1 MASLDLIA
9 LFGGMSLFLYGMFLS
24 RDGIQHFAGERLKTL
39 ITTLTSNRVK
49 GLAVGAVLTVLLQSS
64 TALTVMLVGLAHAG
78 LVSLSQAMPILLGAD
93 MGTTLTVQLIAFK
106 LDRYALLIVTGG
118 FVVMFFGKKQS
129 LIGLD
134 IGSHTVKVAE
144 LESHPKRGHRLV
156 NWGISAPLAE
166 AIVDGEIMDRQL
178 VVDAISNLLESRS
191 ITTRN
196 VVAAVSGRAVIVK
209 KITMNKLSAE
219 DAQQAVYWEAEQHVP
234 YDIND
239 VSLDFE
245 ILGPAP
251 NDPKQMQVL
260 LVAAKKDMVMAFSD
274 LMREAGLNPLIVDV
288 DSFAAQNALDAN
300 YEFGPEEVVATLNVG
315 SGDHEHQHHAVR
327 RRTTKDLQIGGSSFT
342 EASSVFSLSQ
352 AEAATASRASHDIVP
367 VIEQACEGR
376 DRARA
381 RAAYLGTAGEARDH
395 ADHGAAP
402 RCRRECLSS

>member
-1 MASLDLIA
+1 
-9 LFGGMSLFLYGMFLS
+9 
-24 RDGIQHFAGERLKTL
+24 
-39 ITTLTSNRVK
+39 
-49 GLAVGAVLTVLLQSS
+49 
-64 TALTVMLVGLAHAG
+64 
-78 LVSLSQAMPILLGAD
+78 
-93 MGTTLTVQLIAFK
+93 
-106 LDRYALLIVTGG
+106 
-118 FVVMFFGKKQS
+118 MFFGKKQS

-144 LESHPKRGHRLV
+144 LESHPKHGHKLV

-178 VVDAISNLLESRS
+178 VVDAISNLLESRA

-315 SGDHEHQHHAVR
+315 SEITNINITQSGVPYF
-327 RRTTKDLQIGGSSFT
+327 TKDLQIGGSGFT
-342 EASSVFSLSQ
+342 EAVQRKFSLSQ
-352 AEAATASRASHDIVP
+352 AEAAAATRGESGASHDIVP
-367 VIEQACEGR
+367 VIEQACEGLATALE
-376 DRARA
+376 RAQ
-381 RAAYLGTAGEARDH
+381 AYLRTAGEAGAITRIMVCG
-395 ADHGAAP
+395 GAALTP
-402 RCRRECLSS
+402 GVPEYLNRRFGVPAEIANPLARVQYDPALFAGQDVNKVAPLLTVGIGLALRRTGDKS